1 MPTDAG
7 IENPGNVTAG
17 EYEISVRLERL
28 RVREA
33 LNARDVAVNRLADA
47 CASVREKATA
57 LEALRE
63 EKEALQRRL
72 DAAIV
77 KREGSGVDKENSEG
91 SGEGTKIEGTADIRR
106 HLASCVKTIEDRLAS
121 LRIMEDSASGMVA
134 IDEIES
140 DYKTIKQRL
149 ETTFGAAFRV
159 PNDALPGPPV
169 MLRDLSNAT
178 VTGPALLPSPLTAP
192 GTPRD
197 LDAPESPWTP
207 LEGERPVALPTV
219 STAEKIEARYAILA
233 SLPLPSGI
241 PEDSLTPILIPAPY
255 TLHDFVGTTSGLL
268 RSQLGNYRVFQQST
282 TTWCPEREEHGYFLT
297 PMFKCSTNPRVNT
310 AHRWTIADISGKLD
324 KPTECFYNKDGK
336 WYYAGIYRSFRLD
349 DLCPQ
354 EWDCLSQETS
364 QALVKETLAG
374 RKNTSPQNVY
384 EAGQLYSV
392 GALKIACIGLQCIGF
407 NTTLYRSLLEHAAL
421 CTQTGKWR
429 VQAGGFSG
437 NVNVNTGLGPGSGA
451 STPWSC
457 GSMGTNVNVHAIP
470 SGPGSPAAMGSMSS
484 ALATGG
490 MAPQAGGGA
499 LQACG
504 MTPGMTPCMAPGGR
518 GFGPTTMVGPG
529 PGLGPGIGLGLG
541 SRQLLSTSGVRISQ
555 HGPEDIA
562 GTPGIRPLGKI

>member
-1 MPTDAG
+1 MA
-7 IENPGNVTAG
+7 I
-17 EYEISVRLERL
+17 RLERL

-33 LNARDVAVNRLADA
+33 LNARDVAVERLAGA
-47 CASVREKATA
+47 CASVREKAAA
-57 LEALRE
+57 LEVLRE
-63 EKEALQRRL
+63 EKEALQRRF
-72 DAAIV
+72 DAALA
-77 KREGSGVDKENSEG
+77 KRECSGVEKENGETGAEG
-91 SGEGTKIEGTADIRR
+91 KGEGATDIRR
-106 HLASCVKTIEDRLAS
+106 QLASCVKTIEDRLAS
-121 LRIMEDSASGMVA
+121 LKIMEDSASGVVA

-149 ETTFGAAFRV
+149 ETTFGAAFKG
-159 PNDALPGPPV
+159 PHDTHPAPPG

-178 VTGPALLPSPLTAP
+178 MTGPALLPSPLTAP

-197 LDAPESPWTP
+197 VDAPESPWTP
-207 LEGERPVALPTV
+207 LEGERAVALPTV

-241 PEDSLTPILIPAPY
+241 PEDSLTPILIPTPY

-297 PMFKCSTNPRVNT
+297 PVFKCSTNPRVNT
-310 AHRWTIADISGKLD
+310 AHRWTVADISGKLD

-336 WYYAGIYRSFRLD
+336 WYYAGIYKSFRLD

-364 QALVKETLAG
+364 QALIKETLVG

-384 EAGQLYSV
+384 EVGQLYSV
-392 GALKIACIGLQCIGF
+392 GALKVACIGLQCIGF

-429 VQAGGFSG
+429 AAAGGF
-437 NVNVNTGLGPGSGA
+437 NVNVNANTGHGLGSGA
-451 STPWSC
+451 STPWS
-457 GSMGTNVNVHAIP
+457 GGNVSVHATP
-470 SGPGSPAAMGSMSS
+470 SGPGSPATMGSVSS

-490 MAPQAGGGA
+490 MVPQAGGGGA
-499 LQACG
+499 LQAG
-504 MTPGMTPCMAPGGR
+504 VLAPGTAPGGR
-518 GFGPTTMVGPG
+518 SFGPVTVSG
-529 PGLGPGIGLGLG
+529 PGLGLGSSPGPGIGIGLGLG
-541 SRQLLSTSGVRISQ
+541 SRQLLSTTSGMRISQ

-562 GTPGIRPLGKI
+562 GTPGFRPLGKM